1 MISCIGIGNIKKALD
16 RESKIKNAQ
25 PKELMYYLWFIG
37 VDPKFQNTGI
47 GSKLLNEVIIDSI
60 TKERP
65 IYFETSPF
73 KNLPWYKKFNFVVY
87 NNLDLSY
94 RLYFLKL
101 ELE

>member
-47 GSKLLNEVIIDSI
+47 GSKLLNEVIMIVLQKKDLYISKPHPLKIFHGIKNSI
-60 TKERP
+60 
-65 IYFETSPF
+65 
-73 KNLPWYKKFNFVVY
+73 L
-87 NNLDLSY
+87 
-94 RLYFLKL
+94 LYITTLI
-101 ELE
+101 